1 VRPLLVIALL
11 AGLTGCH
18 LFRKGD
24 PLPVQPDA
32 PTTPGSIE
40 KVGAANDQR
49 AGKVAA
55 AVTVARENADKP
67 EVVRAETSVALSHLP
82 KPDDGDLAIAKARAA
97 KADQKDYAAAEAA
110 GKKAM
115 ASLSEAIAKA
125 KTDQAEAKRVSDLK
139 DKRIEELTAEVE
151 RIRQEASRDI
161 WTLTGAALA
170 VIGAVSTAFVGVRVG
185 VPLLLCGAF
194 CGSVPFIIDSEYFEY
209 VAAGT
214 MVVSA
219 GLGLWWLADKVR
231 DSVNAKPSDDAENK
245 PAQSPH
251 DDEQAP
257 PQV

>member
-1 VRPLLVIALL
+1 MRPLLVIALL
-11 AGLTGCH
+11 ALTGCH

-24 PLPVQPDA
+24 AVPEQPVA
-32 PTTPGSIE
+32 PTTPGAVE

-55 AVTVARENADKP
+55 AVTVARDNADKP

-125 KTDQAEAKRVSDLK
+125 KADQAEALRVSLLK

-151 RIRQEASRDI
+151 RVRQEASQDI
-161 WTLTGAALA
+161 WTMTGAALA
-170 VIGAVSTAFVGVRVG
+170 VIGALSTAFVGVRIG
-185 VPLLLCGAF
+185 LPLLLCGAF

-219 GLGLWWLADKVR
+219 GLGLWWLTDKVR
-231 DSVNAKPSDDAENK
+231 DSVNASDHAENK

-251 DDEQAP
+251 DDVP
-257 PQV
+257 PQA